1 MAYFNENVFFIYC
14 IKTFPA
20 VDERLWSYLQRHV
33 NPLAFSVQA
42 PRVCLF
48 TFVWSLSL
56 ISLLSLIVSCL
67 FADWLICSAQANIY
81 NLEFCTGAKSQ
92 RLSQILS
99 PPAPRSGESDLLIII
114 LFDRWRHVAN
124 ALLAFRA
131 TTISM
136 VPGGGSR
143 QMQQNKVLIISSQNV
158 FFLVN
163 IRRIK
168 IIDTFRDINLNL
180 HVSQIDWLKTRL
192 SSALHPV
199 GRDPHLIKSGRS
211 LSGQAGLLTTFFC
224 LAPSTTEK

>member
-1 MAYFNENVFFIYC
+1 MSTPWPSVC
-14 IKTFPA
+14 
-20 VDERLWSYLQRHV
+20 RHRG
-33 NPLAFSVQA
+33 S
-42 PRVCLF
+42 VCLF
-48 TFVWSLSL
+48 LFDHCRWFLCCRLFFLVCLL
-56 ISLLSLIVSCL
+56 IES
-67 FADWLICSAQANIY
+67 
-81 NLEFCTGAKSQ
+81 CTGVKSQ
-92 RLSQILS
+92 RPRPKSSL
-99 PPAPRSGESDLLIII
+99 PAPRSGESDLLIII

>member
-1 MAYFNENVFFIYC
+1 MSTPWPSVC
-14 IKTFPA
+14 
-20 VDERLWSYLQRHV
+20 RHRG
-33 NPLAFSVQA
+33 S
-42 PRVCLF
+42 VCLF
-48 TFVWSLSL
+48 LFDHCRWFLCCRLLFVVCLLIGWSV
-56 ISLLSLIVSCL
+56 LLWPTS
-67 FADWLICSAQANIY
+67 

-92 RLSQILS
+92 RPSPKLS
-99 PPAPRSGESDLLIII
+99 PRAPRSGESDLLIII

-131 TTISM
+131 TTIST